1 MVKIRAFTGHLGN
14 VKNLKAILAPP
25 YDVLDS
31 KEAREMAKGNPM
43 SFLHCNKP
51 EIDLP
56 EDLDPYDAKV
66 YEMGRD
72 NLQSFIDQ
80 GHIIKDEEKTMYIYQ

>member
-14 VKNLKAILAPP
+14 TQDLQEILAPP
-25 YDVLDS
+25 YDVLNTE
-31 KEAREMAKGNPM
+31 EARKLAEGKPK

-56 EDLDPYDAKV
+56 EDHDPYSMKV
-66 YEMGRD
+66 YETGRD
-72 NLQSFIDQ
+72 NLKAFIEK
-80 GHIIKDEEKTMYIYQ
+80 GHIIKDSEKTMYIY